1 MASYS
6 VADDEFGVRDKSLAA
21 STVDTVTFARSCE
34 VIEVLNVSG
43 TAAIFFTFDGTVP
56 TVSGAKCYRVPA
68 AAGASR
74 TVRTDTGGADTVV
87 KLISSGTPSYDVSG
101 NLGDT

>member
-6 VADDEFGVRDKSLAA
+6 VADDELGVRDKSLAA
-21 STVDTVTFARSCE
+21 ATVDTVTFGRSCD

-43 TAAIFFTFDGTVP
+43 TAAIFFRIDGVDP
-56 TVSGAKCYRVPA
+56 IVSGTKAYRVPA

-74 TVRTDTGGADTVV
+74 TVRTNSGGADTVV

>member
-6 VADDEFGVRDKSLAA
+6 VADDELGVRDKSLSAD
-21 STVDTVTFARSCE
+21 TMDTVTFERSCE
-34 VIEVLNVSG
+34 YLEVVNVSG
-43 TAAIFFTFDGTVP
+43 TAAIWFTFDGTNA
-56 TVSGAKCYRVPA
+56 TVAGAKCYRVPA

-74 TVRTDTGGADTVV
+74 TVRTNSGGADTVV